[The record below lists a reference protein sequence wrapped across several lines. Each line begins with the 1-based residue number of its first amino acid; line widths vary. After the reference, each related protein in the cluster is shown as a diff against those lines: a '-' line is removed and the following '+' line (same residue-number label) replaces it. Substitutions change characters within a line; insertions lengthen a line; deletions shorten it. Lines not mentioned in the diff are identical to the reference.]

1 MISGPSHK
9 WSALTR
15 KAVVNLP
22 LALAESTRRTYKAM
36 FRVFLA
42 FCVFYHI
49 QVNQVTADSILAYLQ
64 FLADNNVS
72 SSALTNH
79 LSALKTQFALYALN
93 VVPFQDARLTYFTK
107 ARARLAPMKLS
118 FKSIIDT
125 PTLHSIIQQ
134 CDRIHMGYI
143 FKAAILLSYF
153 AFLRISNLVPHSI
166 PTYNPL
172 KQLAR
177 GDIFFFPPGAH
188 VMLKWSKTL
197 QMNNSVR
204 ILKIPTLYPSPLCP
218 VTALKYMLKHTP
230 SSTNAPLFQISNHGK
245 WVPLTDSRL
254 RKNFTLILTKLS
266 LQNSKITFHSLRRSG
281 ATLAFNSKVPIQD
294 IQSHGTWTSD
304 CVWSYIT
311 QNHQASDR
319 VALTFQSLLRP

>member
-9 WSALTR
+9 LSALTR
-15 KAVVNLP
+15 KAVVTLP

-49 QVNQVTADSILAYLQ
+49 QVNQVTADTILAYLQ

-72 SSALTNH
+72 SSALSNH
-79 LSALKTQFALYALN
+79 LSALKTQFTLYALN
-93 VVPFQDARLTYFTK
+93 VAPFQDSRLTYFTK
-107 ARARLAPMKLS
+107 ARARLAPMRLA

-125 PTLHSIIQQ
+125 PTLHSIIRQ

-166 PTYNPL
+166 ATYNPL

-204 ILKIPTLYPSPLCP
+204 ILKIPTLHPSPLCP
-218 VTALKYMLKHTP
+218 VTALKYMLKNTP
-230 SSTNAPLFQISNHGK
+230 SSTNAPLFQILNHGK

-254 RKNFTLILTKLS
+254 RKNFTLLLTKLS

-311 QNHQASDR
+311 QNHEASDT